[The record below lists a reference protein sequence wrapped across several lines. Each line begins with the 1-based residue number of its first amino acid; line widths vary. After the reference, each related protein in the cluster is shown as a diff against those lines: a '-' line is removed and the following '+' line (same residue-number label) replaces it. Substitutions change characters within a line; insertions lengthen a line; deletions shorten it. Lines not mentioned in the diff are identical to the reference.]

1 MTRQVDMG
9 PQNASSVRRVEP
21 FYFGSL
27 LDPKSAPVATTGQQK
42 LRYLL
47 RIEFKDPK
55 EDYTFIHEIHSNQ
68 GMLVCHRKSRFHL
81 AVIRESFSPIP
92 LQMLEVLAQI
102 RHPNIADILDVYY
115 HDNKLWVVSEYVDV
129 SMLDLEF
136 KRLAPEEWEIAMIIG
151 EVKLFESPYTI
162 QG

>member
-1 MTRQVDMG
+1 
-9 PQNASSVRRVEP
+9 
-21 FYFGSL
+21 
-27 LDPKSAPVATTGQQK
+27 SAPVATTGQQK
-42 LRYLL
+42 LRHLL

-81 AVIRESFSPIP
+81 AVIRESFSPTP

-102 RHPNIADILDVYY
+102 QHPNIADILGVYY

-136 KRLAPEEWEIAMIIG
+136 KRLAPEEWEIATIIG
-151 EVKLFESPYTI
+151 EVIKAMTYLLNTVPACGLHIDSVRLSLKGDVKL
-162 QG
+162 G